1 MELEQDFPNIID
13 VNKVKYLCNKLI
25 KIKSYYEDGFKKVSF
40 IATYNSEITFMD
52 TYISILGAKQRVDV
66 SGEVMDFLYF
76 TDESCLE
83 KLHITFP
90 K

>member
-1 MELEQDFPNIID
+1 M
-13 VNKVKYLCNKLI
+13 
-25 KIKSYYEDGFKKVSF
+25 KSYHENGFKKVSF

-52 TYISILGAKQRVDV
+52 THISILGSKQRVDV
-66 SGEVMDFLYF
+66 SGEVMDFISF

-83 KLHITFP
+83 KLHITFT

>member
-1 MELEQDFPNIID
+1 
-13 VNKVKYLCNKLI
+13 
-25 KIKSYYEDGFKKVSF
+25 
-40 IATYNSEITFMD
+40 MD

-66 SGEVMDFLYF
+66 SGEVMNFLYF

-83 KLHITFP
+83 KLHIAFT

>member
-1 MELEQDFPNIID
+1 MFL
-13 VNKVKYLCNKLI
+13 
-25 KIKSYYEDGFKKVSF
+25 F

-83 KLHITFP
+83 KLHKHLLSRHPLELQIKF
-90 K
+90 KVHFYLFFFICLY